1 MKLSIL
7 DQSPIRVGGT
17 AQQAL
22 NETIALAKLAEELG
36 YYRFWV
42 SEHHSSEGLAGS
54 SPEILIARLAAET
67 KQMRIGSGGVML
79 PHYSPLKVAE
89 NFKVLEAMYPNRIDL
104 GIGRAPGSDQLTAQA
119 LAYGNPYGSE
129 YFPTKIADLQAF
141 LLDEPT
147 PTEAFRKVVC
157 APRISTQPEMWMLGS
172 SEDSAHFAAKFGLP
186 YSFAYFINADIRP
199 DIFDIY
205 RREFKP
211 SAFCE
216 KPTTSLGIFM
226 LCADTDEEAEH
237 LAGSRDLWYLR
248 FAQQAG
254 VPQIPSPEE
263 AAAYPYTP
271 QELAFVR
278 DNRRKMLLS
287 TPDKVGAQLREIAAK
302 FETDELVTVC
312 ITHSFEARCRS
323 YQLLAEEFELKG
335 ASQ

>member
-1 MKLSIL
+1 LKLSIL
-7 DQSPIRVGGT
+7 DQSPIRVGGS

-22 NETIALAKLAEELG
+22 NETIALAKLAEQLG

-54 SPEILIARLAAET
+54 SPEILITRLAAET
-67 KQMRIGSGGVML
+67 SRIRIGSGGVML

-89 NFKVLEAMYPNRIDL
+89 NFKVLEAMFPNRIDL
-104 GIGRAPGSDQLTAQA
+104 GIGRAPGSDQLTAAA

-141 LLDEPT
+141 LLDQPT

-157 APRISTQPEMWMLGS
+157 SPKIETQPEMWMLGS

-211 SAFCE
+211 SAFCQE
-216 KPTTSLGIFM
+216 PRTSLGIFM
-226 LCADTDEEAEH
+226 LCTDTEAEAER
-237 LAGSRDLWYLR
+237 LAKSRDLWYLR

-263 AAAYPYTP
+263 GESYPYTP
-271 QELAFVR
+271 QEQAFIN
-278 DNRRKMLLS
+278 DNRRKMILG
-287 TPDKVGAQLREIAAK
+287 TPDKVAKKLRDIANT
-302 FETDELVTVC
+302 FETEELVTVC

-323 YQLLAEEFELKG
+323 YELLANEFQL
-335 ASQ
+335 